1 MVARVG
7 VDEMSTIIDDESVG
21 IESKVLVVIVAEST
35 TTDVVPIIMELKVEK
50 IDDMKCPVVV
60 VES

>member
-1 MVARVG
+1 MVERVG
-7 VDEMSTIIDDESVG
+7 VDEMSTTIDDESAG
-21 IESKVLVVIVAEST
+21 IEDKVLVVIVAEST

-60 VES
+60 MES